1 MQKHDFPREPS
12 REHLNSLKEHDRKSK
27 LPSAT
32 ETHIFDQICK
42 SLFRNLYISRR
53 VGHNISCQR
62 LLMETFWDLV
72 WSDDPFLEI
81 VKTSSNRIAQISE
94 NLSGKECV
102 PKITPQENMLS
113 CWHVSYLCFKWN
125 AKIPGLEFQISGI
138 CSREFY
144 MSGISSGVSG
154 PELTYRPDFF
164 QIFNG
169 ESSNI
174 AVCGIFAVL
183 WDFRW
188 VSKDNFFT

>member
-1 MQKHDFPREPS
+1 MWLERRFLEHLFCFCFPFFVRCQERLCRTSCMQKHDFPREPS
-12 REHLNSLKEHDRKSK
+12 RERLNSLKEHDRKSK

-102 PKITPQENMLS
+102 PKIPPQENMLS
-113 CWHVSYLCFKWN
+113 CWHVSYLCFK
-125 AKIPGLEFQISGI
+125 
-138 CSREFY
+138 
-144 MSGISSGVSG
+144 
-154 PELTYRPDFF
+154 
-164 QIFNG
+164 
-169 ESSNI
+169 
-174 AVCGIFAVL
+174 
-183 WDFRW
+183 
-188 VSKDNFFT
+188 